1 MNDEFDKR
9 DWAEDLNE
17 GIRNRDTWFRGL
29 KIVVLLLFLAIARF
43 ALLVAVLYQFCFC
56 LVRNRPSEIMLP
68 VGHWLARYVEKA
80 ILFMTWNTDHAP
92 FPFTHFNRVM
102 EREPDYRDEEQ
113 AFQAADE
120 SFAEEEERYDSE
132 PPALPPDVDEAKA
145 GEPADEQAV
154 DNGDE
159 PEEEEK
165 EEGEAEDQST
175 PPPRPDA

>member
-1 MNDEFDKR
+1 MSDEFDKR

-29 KIVVLLLFLAIARF
+29 KIIVLLFFLAIARF
-43 ALLVAVLYQFCFC
+43 ALLVAVVYQFCFC

-68 VGHWLARYVEKA
+68 IGQWLARYVEKA

-92 FPFTHFNRVM
+92 FPFTHISRVM
-102 EREPDYRDEEQ
+102 EWEPDYRDEEPE
-113 AFQAADE
+113 FQAADE

-132 PPALPPDVDEAKA
+132 PPATPSTEDEVADE
-145 GEPADEQAV
+145 EPEAADEQTGEE
-154 DNGDE
+154 GDE
-159 PEEEEK
+159 EPEPEDD
-165 EEGEAEDQST
+165 EGQSR